1 MEGYEDGVGRPRRR
15 GMTGEPRL
23 FHLLS
28 LRRSSKNS
36 FAAFGSRPEARALG
50 SLLFGV
56 RWFDPLTYVFVGL
69 VLAAAGLLAALLPA
83 VRAAR
88 VDPLIALRAG

>member
-1 MEGYEDGVGRPRRR
+1 MALGSLPRGVVALVARESCWLVAQGLTL
-15 GMTGEPRL
+15 GLAG
-23 FHLLS
+23 
-28 LRRSSKNS
+28 
-36 FAAFGSRPEARALG
+36 AALVARALG

-88 VDPLIALRAG
+88 VDPLLALRAE

>member
-28 LRRSSKNS
+28 T
-36 FAAFGSRPEARALG
+36 AFRQAGVSTQEEIRVPEAEPR
-50 SLLFGV
+50 
-56 RWFDPLTYVFVGL
+56 
-69 VLAAAGLLAALLPA
+69 
-83 VRAAR
+83 
-88 VDPLIALRAG
+88 